1 MTSPRAQCE
10 FYFDTSSPWTY
21 LAFARI
27 REIAARTETTLILK
41 PFLVGAVF
49 NVSNK
54 SIYASRDKFLSK
66 TSKTS
71 KSRKISAKE
80 IWMDQDIKA
89 WASFM
94 SLDIKT
100 MSARFNSKT
109 TSGAPGH
116 PISSVKMLR
125 LALVAQK
132 DEGEAAM
139 IRFAMASFN
148 AYWGTLK
155 DVSNNGVLQEL
166 HAEANIQ
173 MSFEKML
180 SRSKDED
187 IKHLLRQNT
196 QQVIDRGGFGSPSI
210 YVTRPDKEPGFQE
223 FFTWGNDRMELVEA
237 AMLKARG
244 KPWRFHSRL

>member
-1 MTSPRAQCE
+1 
-10 FYFDTSSPWTY
+10 
-21 LAFARI
+21 
-27 REIAARTETTLILK
+27 
-41 PFLVGAVF
+41 
-49 NVSNK
+49 
-54 SIYASRDKFLSK
+54 
-66 TSKTS
+66 
-71 KSRKISAKE
+71 
-80 IWMDQDIKA
+80 
-89 WASFM
+89 
-94 SLDIKT
+94 
-100 MSARFNSKT
+100 
-109 TSGAPGH
+109 
-116 PISSVKMLR
+116 
-125 LALVAQK
+125 
-132 DEGEAAM
+132 M

-173 MSFEKML
+173 MSFEQML

-187 IKHLLRQNT
+187 IKQLLRQNT